1 MIETTQPPQPLPG
14 LTLKIVVPVLEEAL
28 AEAVAGMEVLPVTY
42 MIPPPAV
49 DLVMEAEISDRDP
62 LQTDTKTHLMDDS
75 LEVRGR
81 TEVKQPLKGIV
92 FYVLLIFAK
101 RKEKKEIPCRR
112 PTFRAV
118 SRNFFFNVCC
128 CDDAHGQVLAYKMYI
143 MYKCQKWS
151 FRRSYYSCVSHFSS
165 LM

>member
-1 MIETTQPPQPLPG
+1 M
-14 LTLKIVVPVLEEAL
+14 VPVLEEAL

-81 TEVKQPLKGIV
+81 TEVKQPLKDQMAPQVHTIQTV
-92 FYVLLIFAK
+92 
-101 RKEKKEIPCRR
+101 RTIPVQA
-112 PTFRAV
+112 TAV
-118 SRNFFFNVCC
+118 EAETASEVP
-128 CDDAHGQVLAYKMYI
+128 I
-143 MYKCQKWS
+143 
-151 FRRSYYSCVSHFSS
+151 
-165 LM
+165 